1 MAHKCY
7 TTRSLCL
14 AGDAGEIDAADSA
27 EFATL
32 MRAAAAGDIEAQQH
46 LCQQYEPK
54 VRVVARVLLG
64 PALRPHFDSMDLVQ
78 SVHRSLLV
86 GLRDQ
91 KFDISSPEK
100 LIALASTIARRKVAR
115 KWRITRRQ
123 PLGAGASLSHL
134 LSSLSSP
141 EADPAKAAEFNDQI
155 ERLCE
160 SLTDVEKRMLEL
172 RLEGFTSPEVA
183 QQLGLHAVALR
194 VRWTRLRKR
203 LQEAGIV
210 TDWL

>member
-1 MAHKCY
+1 M
-7 TTRSLCL
+7 
-14 AGDAGEIDAADSA
+14 AGDLGAADAA
-27 EFATL
+27 EFAAL
-32 MRAAAAGDIEAQQH
+32 MRAAAAGDTLAQQR
-46 LCQQYEPK
+46 LCLQYEPK

-86 GLRDQ
+86 GLREA

-100 LIALASTIARRKVAR
+100 LIALASTIVRRKVAR
-115 KWRITRRQ
+115 KWRTIRREQ
-123 PLGAGASLSHL
+123 PLNRPGESLAQT

-141 EADPAKAAEFNDQI
+141 AADPAQAAEFNDQI

-160 SLTDVEKRMLEL
+160 SMSELERRMLEL

-183 QQLGLHAVALR
+183 AQLGLHAVAIR

-203 LQEAGIV
+203 LQAAGIV
-210 TDWL
+210 ADWL

>member
-1 MAHKCY
+1 
-7 TTRSLCL
+7 
-14 AGDAGEIDAADSA
+14 
-27 EFATL
+27 
-32 MRAAAAGDIEAQQH
+32 MRAAAAGDAQAQER
-46 LCQQYEPK
+46 LCRQYEPK
-54 VRVVARVLLG
+54 VRIVARVLLG

-91 KFDISSPEK
+91 KFDISSPQK
-100 LIALASTIARRKVAR
+100 LIALASTIVRRKVAR
-115 KWRITRRQ
+115 KWRSTRREQ
-123 PLGAGASLSHL
+123 PSAACEGLAAT

-160 SLTDVEKRMLEL
+160 SLNEIEQRMLEL

-183 QQLGLHAVALR
+183 ELLGIHSVALR

-203 LQEAGIV
+203 LQDAGIFA
-210 TDWL
+210 DWL